1 MDIVYL
7 WPRERSTREFLGMSD
22 GLHHE
27 CGIALL
33 RLRKPLTF
41 FQEKYG
47 NPFYGWN
54 KLYLLMEKQHNR
66 GQDGAGVASIK
77 LKMRPGQ
84 RYISRARS
92 VSAQPIRE
100 IFDRIYANLDEVRRQ
115 DPALPHDLEA
125 LKSRLP
131 YFGELLLGHL
141 RYGTHG
147 KNSIETCHPFLRQ
160 SNWRARNL
168 VVAGNFNMTNTPEL
182 FGRLVGL
189 GQHPKERA
197 DTVTVMENIGHF
209 LDLEH
214 EELGRQFAAES
225 DDTLWVQSQIE
236 STLDLAKV
244 LTKAS
249 RHWDGGYAMAGML
262 GHGASFVLRDPAGI
276 RPAYFYAHE
285 EVVAVASERPPLFTA
300 FGAQPGDV
308 QEVPPGHALIID
320 PDGSFALHR
329 IHASEDVERRS
340 CSFERIYFSR
350 GNDPDIYAERKKLGA
365 FLVPRILEHINY
377 DFKNTVFSY
386 IPNTA
391 EVAFYGM
398 MEELNRFVQADT
410 LRLLRERGT
419 EASEEERSEW
429 VNRRVRMEKVAIKD
443 AKLRTFITD
452 GQQRDD
458 LVAHVYDTTLGI
470 IQPGVDTLVVVDDS
484 IVRGTTLR
492 QSIIRTLARLQ
503 PKRMVIVS
511 SAPQIRYPD
520 CYGIDMSRL
529 GEFIAFQA
537 AVSLL
542 LARNQATL
550 LEEIQ
555 QRCQESLSRP
565 ELIAVNEVSRIYEGL
580 SRAELEGEIA
590 RLITPAGLDIP
601 VDVIYQDL
609 ADLHRA
615 CPAHRGDWYFSGH
628 YPTPGGHRVAH
639 RAFLQYMSGAN
650 GRPY

>member
-1 MDIVYL
+1 
-7 WPRERSTREFLGMSD
+7 MSD
-22 GLHHE
+22 GLQHE

-33 RLRKPLTF
+33 RLRKPLSF
-41 FQEKYG
+41 FREKYG

-77 LKMRPGQ
+77 LNMRPGQ

-100 IFDRIYANLDEVRRQ
+100 IFDRIYANLDELRRQ
-115 DPALPHDLEA
+115 DPSLPDDLDE

-182 FGRLVGL
+182 FGRLVEL

-214 EELGRQFAAES
+214 EELGRQFTSES
-225 DDTLWVQSQIE
+225 DDALWAQAQIE
-236 STLDLAKV
+236 SALDLRRV

-262 GHGASFVLRDPAGI
+262 GHGSAFVLRDPAGI
-276 RPAYFYAHE
+276 RPAYFFANE

-300 FGAQPGDV
+300 FGAQPEDV
-308 QEVPPGHALIID
+308 SEIPPGHALIID
-320 PDGSFALHR
+320 PDGGYALHR
-329 IHASEDVERRS
+329 IHASESVERRS

-350 GNDPDIYAERKKLGA
+350 GNDPDIYRERKKLGA
-365 FLVPRILEHINY
+365 LLVPRVLENIQY
-377 DFKNTVFSY
+377 DFANTVFSF

-398 MEELNRFVQADT
+398 VEGLTRHLQADT
-410 LRLLRERGT
+410 LRLLRERGGD
-419 EASEEERSEW
+419 ASEAERAEW
-429 VNRRVRMEKVAIKD
+429 VSRSVRMEKVAIKD

-470 IQPGVDTLVVVDDS
+470 IRPGIDTLVVVDDS

-492 QSIIRTLARLQ
+492 QSIIRTLARLH
-503 PKRMVIVS
+503 PKRIVIVS

-542 LARNQATL
+542 KSRKQTSL
-550 LEEIQ
+550 LEEIEK
-555 QRCQESLSRP
+555 RCTAGLSRP
-565 ELIAVNEVSRIYEGL
+565 DIDPVNEVSRVYEGL
-580 SRAELEGEIA
+580 SQFELESEIA
-590 RLITPAGLDIP
+590 RLITPTGLEIP
-601 VDVIYQDL
+601 VDVLYQSLD
-609 ADLHRA
+609 DLHLA
-615 CPAHRGDWYFSGH
+615 CPGNQGDWYFSGK
-628 YPTPGGHRVAH
+628 YPTPGGNRVAN
-639 RAFLQYMSGAN
+639 RAFLHYMSGAN

>member
-1 MDIVYL
+1 
-7 WPRERSTREFLGMSD
+7 
-22 GLHHE
+22 
-27 CGIALL
+27 
-33 RLRKPLTF
+33 
-41 FQEKYG
+41 
-47 NPFYGWN
+47 
-54 KLYLLMEKQHNR
+54 MEKQHNR

-77 LKMRPGQ
+77 LNMRPGQ

-100 IFDRIYANLDEVRRQ
+100 IFDRIYANLEEVRRQ
-115 DPALPHDLEA
+115 DPTLPNDLDA

-182 FGRLVGL
+182 FGRLVDL

-225 DDTLWVQSQIE
+225 DNAPWIQAQIE
-236 STLDLAKV
+236 SALDLAKV

-276 RPAYFYAHE
+276 RPAYFFANE

-300 FGAQPGDV
+300 FGAQPNEV

-320 PDGSFALHR
+320 PDGDYALHR
-329 IHASEDVERRS
+329 IIAAEAVERRS

-350 GNDPDIYAERKKLGA
+350 GNDPDIYLERKKLGA
-365 FLVPRILEHINY
+365 LLVPRILEHVGH
-377 DFKNTVFSY
+377 DFANTVFSY

-398 MEELNRFVQADT
+398 MEELNRHLQADT
-410 LRLLRERGT
+410 LRQLRERGAQ
-419 EASEEERSEW
+419 ASEEERADW
-429 VNRRVRMEKVAIKD
+429 VGRRVRMEKVAIKD

-458 LVAHVYDTTLGI
+458 LVAHVYDSTLGI
-470 IQPGVDTLVVVDDS
+470 IRPGVDTLVVVDDS

-492 QSIIRTLARLQ
+492 QSIISTLARLQ
-503 PKRMVIVS
+503 PKHIVIVS

-529 GEFIAFQA
+529 GEFVAFQA

-542 LARNQATL
+542 KSREQSTL
-550 LEEIQ
+550 LEEIRL
-555 QRCQESLSRP
+555 RCMEVLSRTDAHP
-565 ELIAVNEVSRIYEGL
+565 VNEVARIYEQL
-580 SRAELEGEIA
+580 DRHELDAEIA

-615 CPAHRGDWYFSGH
+615 CPGHRGDWYFSGH
-628 YPTPGGHRVAH
+628 YPTPGGNRVVN
-639 RAFLQYMSGAN
+639 RAFLQYMSGTN

>member
-1 MDIVYL
+1 
-7 WPRERSTREFLGMSD
+7 MSD

-33 RLRKPLTF
+33 RLRKPLSF
-41 FQEKYG
+41 FREKYG

-77 LKMRPGQ
+77 LHMRPGQ

-115 DPALPHDLEA
+115 DPALPNDLEA

-182 FGRLVGL
+182 FGRLVDL

-214 EELGRQFAAES
+214 EELGRQFTTES
-225 DDTLWVQSQIE
+225 EDALWVQSQIE
-236 STLDLAKV
+236 SALDLSKV
-244 LTKAS
+244 LSKAS

-276 RPAYFYAHE
+276 RPAYFYANE

-300 FGAQPGDV
+300 FGALPSDV
-308 QEVPPGHALIID
+308 QEVPPGHALIIN
-320 PDGSFALHR
+320 PDGGYVLHR
-329 IHASEDVERRS
+329 IHASEKVERRS

-365 FLVPRILEHINY
+365 LLVPRILEHIQH
-377 DFKNTVFSY
+377 DFRNTVFSY

-398 MEELNRFVQADT
+398 MEELNRHLQADT
-410 LRLLRERGT
+410 LRLLQERGA
-419 EASEEERSEW
+419 EASEEERTEW
-429 VNRRVRMEKVAIKD
+429 VGRRVRMEKVAIKD

-458 LVAHVYDTTLGI
+458 LVAHIYDTTLGI
-470 IQPGVDTLVVVDDS
+470 IQAGIDTLVVVDDS

-503 PKRMVIVS
+503 PKRIVIVS

-542 LARNQATL
+542 KARNQSAL
-550 LEEIQ
+550 LEEIHQ
-555 QRCQESLSRP
+555 LCKESLSQP
-565 ELIAVNEVSRIYEGL
+565 NLPAMNEVLRVYEGL
-580 SRAELEGEIA
+580 SREELEAEIA
-590 RLITPAGLDIP
+590 RLITPVGCVIP

-609 ADLHRA
+609 SDLHRA

-628 YPTPGGHRVAH
+628 YPTPGGHRVAN

>member
-419 EASEEERSEW
+419 VASEEERSEW